1 MSLPETNKPTVQG
14 IKTKIWITM
23 ALGAIFCAVPFVGF
37 IMWVLF
43 IPVVIMTGRWSYS
56 LIGLGETKKAILHLI
71 ATVLFIPLAFV
82 VPIISTSL
90 ASDLI
95 WPSATTQPQSSS
107 GSSSPSSPTKDIQQS
122 DQGSI
127 SAEATK
133 RTWSKFVMVLGA
145 LGDFNNTNTML
156 SLEGKSHLS
165 ATGTLDVAIECFDTV
180 AKIKTEG
187 ADPELAIFMKSF
199 SEEGVDVFA
208 KMKNLVILGA
218 NVQGNVSQE
227 DAASYV
233 QALKSLTVRMAVMDQ
248 QVNQMHSKLNEK
260 YGGGFDSPPKK
271 QS

>member
-1 MSLPETNKPTVQG
+1 
-14 IKTKIWITM
+14 M
-23 ALGAIFCAVPFVGF
+23 ALGAALCVVPFVGL

-56 LIGLGETKKAILHLI
+56 LIGLGETKRAILHLI
-71 ATVLFIPLAFV
+71 ATVLFIPLAFL
-82 VPIISTSL
+82 VPMISTSL

-95 WPSATTQPQSSS
+95 WPSATTQSQSAS
-107 GSSSPSSPTKDIQQS
+107 GASSPSSPTKDIQQS

-145 LGDFNNTNTML
+145 LGEFNTTNTML

-165 ATGTLDVAIECFDTV
+165 TTGTLDIAIQAFETV
-180 AKIKTEG
+180 AQIKTEG
-187 ADPELAIFMKSF
+187 ADAELVSFMKGF

-208 KMKNLVILGA
+208 KMKNLVIIGA
-218 NVQGNVSQE
+218 NVQGNVSQQ

-233 QALKSLTVRMAVMDQ
+233 QAIKSLTARMAAMDQ
-248 QVNQMHSKLNEK
+248 QVNQMHRRLNEK
-260 YGGGFDSPPKK
+260 YGEGFDAPPRTQK
-271 QS
+271 